1 MDLAEDDYGAR
12 NAKSRDTY
20 PLFVAAFLVT
30 QKVGTH
36 THFVGG
42 AQTSQDTKGTCTH
55 LLGIRNKGK
64 QSLITKK
71 FKFAIWVIGCIS
83 PGPVT

>member
-42 AQTSQDTKGTCTH
+42 AQKSQDTKGTCTH
-55 LLGIRNKGK
+55 LLGILRNKGK

-71 FKFAIWVIGCIS
+71 FKFAICYL
-83 PGPVT
+83 TK